1 MTRASICSRAVL
13 IAGAMGLATVTGP
26 ALRAQGAQ
34 PAPAAQPAARPPLPE
49 GYWPRGKRPEPNKAP
64 GMRVTDL
71 GKGGR
76 TFRLNFT
83 KGDELLSGMIE
94 FAEKNKIRN
103 GHFVGLGA
111 IDKGTLGW
119 TDTER
124 GNGQK
129 MIPVNEESEIISFN
143 GSISMNAQGV
153 STVHA
158 HGAVSLQNGSVV
170 GGHIFEMHVSI
181 IAEIWVT
188 EEDAP
193 APEAR

>member
-1 MTRASICSRAVL
+1 MTRASIRSRALL
-13 IAGAMGLATVTGP
+13 IAGVLGVAMVTGP
-26 ALRAQGAQ
+26 ALRAQGAPQ
-34 PAPAAQPAARPPLPE
+34 APGAQAQPPRPPLPE

-76 TFRLNFT
+76 TFRLNFA
-83 KGDELLSGMIE
+83 KGDELLSGMTE
-94 FAEKNKIRN
+94 FAEKNKIKN

-143 GSISMNAQGV
+143 GSISSNAQGV
-153 STVHA
+153 ATVHA

-188 EEDAP
+188 EEEAP
-193 APEAR
+193 AP